1 MILNVQ
7 PVIWDFNIIE
17 KNSMIK
23 IYITLKRS
31 TCFSYITML
40 ILFQNGIRS
49 SLRIIIV
56 LDKKEEREGTSQ
68 QRCTQK

>member
-49 SLRIIIV
+49 SLIVIIV
-56 LDKKEEREGTSQ
+56 CVKKKERESISQ
-68 QRCTQK
+68 